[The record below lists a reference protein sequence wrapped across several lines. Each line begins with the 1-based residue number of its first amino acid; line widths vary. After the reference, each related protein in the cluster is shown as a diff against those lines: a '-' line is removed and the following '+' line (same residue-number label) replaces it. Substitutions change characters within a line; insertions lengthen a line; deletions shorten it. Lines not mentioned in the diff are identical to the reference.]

1 MKYVL
6 LCGLLSVTC
15 GQLYAGELVPYE
27 GYYRQELKYE
37 KNQAKGDEG
46 VARYISIGCGGC
58 AMVCGAAALCSAN
71 VGEQSRLF
79 FMSAATGA
87 SAIAAHFFEK
97 SVAKKREDIE
107 NELSKKNQ

>member
-15 GQLYAGELVPYE
+15 GQVYAGEQSPYE
-27 GYYRQELKYE
+27 GYYTAELKYE

-46 VARYISIGCGGC
+46 VARYISIGCGSC
-58 AMVCGAAALCSAN
+58 AMMCGAAALFSEN
-71 VGEQSRLF
+71 VGEQGRFLF
-79 FMSAATGA
+79 MGAASGA

-97 SVAKKREDIE
+97 DAAKKREEIE
-107 NELSKKNQ
+107 NELSKKNR